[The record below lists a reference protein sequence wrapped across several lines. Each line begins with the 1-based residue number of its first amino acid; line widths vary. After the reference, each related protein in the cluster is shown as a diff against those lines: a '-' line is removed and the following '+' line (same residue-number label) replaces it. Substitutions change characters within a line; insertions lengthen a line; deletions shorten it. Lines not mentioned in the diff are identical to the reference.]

1 MNLNLNLSILNVFFK
16 SLVVMALPPIARGGN
31 PSGRGLEDSGI
42 INGSEMIAG
51 NSCLIFF
58 FVVTFSL

>member
-1 MNLNLNLSILNVFFK
+1 
-16 SLVVMALPPIARGGN
+16 MALPPIARGGN

-58 FVVTFSL
+58 FYCGVFLIKSFFVVFVKLFKKFCC